1 MMGGTHGWIVEG
13 GVAITVYEIG
23 CQVETGRQRRSAA
36 AAAVKLFMV
45 GLLLVGGRQNWE
57 GNRMGFE
64 L

>member
-1 MMGGTHGWIVEG
+1 MGGTHGWIVEG

-45 GLLLVGGRQNWE
+45 GLLLVGGR
-57 GNRMGFE
+57 
-64 L
+64 